1 MSVAPLMSIPVG
13 VVVERR
19 KAKSPWIDHVWR
31 PLAVLDGVPEAAP
44 WTRLSEEGE
53 AASFFIG
60 AAAIELYRS
69 ETAHY
74 RDNLA
79 SGTPQIWVV
88 LRPSDGEHPY
98 ELFMVTADPAE
109 GEGYTE
115 TGTDLVDPVPMPE
128 AIQAAIADF
137 VTEHHVERPFFK
149 RKRDRANP
157 DALGRRG
164 PVARGEAPPEDER

>member
-1 MSVAPLMSIPVG
+1 MSVTPLMRIPVG

-19 KAKSPWIDHVWR
+19 KAKSQWIDHVWR
-31 PLAVLDGVPEAAP
+31 PVAALDGVPEAAP
-44 WTRLSEEGE
+44 WTLLSEEGE
-53 AASFFIG
+53 AATFFVG
-60 AAAIELYRS
+60 AATIDLYRS

-88 LRPSDGEHPY
+88 LRPADGEHPY
-98 ELFMVTADPAE
+98 DLFLVTADPAE

-164 PVARGEAPPEDER
+164 RVAERDEG